1 MFTYLTESFECFHD
15 NPASSLDS
23 MEIFCVECSFE
34 REGSYSEIIYRM
46 IDDLDDYIINRTTDR
61 KINAGG
67 SITERKPLSLIR
79 DLPSGHDWIS
89 SEVVMYIDE
98 NGNKKIRSEFAP
110 QTVDMADRI
119 FNIEES
125 ISLSKYERICSD
137 CHIVCHKDVVC
148 PNCN

>member
-1 MFTYLTESFECFHD
+1 MTSFPLSAYTQSFECFHD

-79 DLPSGHDWIS
+79 DLPSGHDWIA
-89 SEVVMYIDE
+89 SETRYPD
-98 NGNKKIRSEFAP
+98 GSIRAEFAP
-110 QTVDMADRI
+110 VTVDMADRI

-125 ISLSKYERICSD
+125 ITLGKYEHICPA
-137 CHIVCHKDVVC
+137 CHYVCHKEVAC